1 MITWN
6 GNFAPALLK
15 LLWILYASVLVVDF
29 GIEFFFQSCRF
40 NLGLSLFNIWTPGRE
55 MNDTGEMG
63 WVVSVFEILIEWSV
77 WKRVYF
83 ISGIALRYNRVRSQL
98 SAVAHTDSKPWYK
111 SQEMQ
116 KTKAATFPLVNLWKP
131 LFHYSWTNNISV
143 LQNTWT
149 AGRRL
154 RQSMFY
160 NNHILA
166 LSQHSALSRGRATVY
181 EKVRDKEKMW
191 IEWRKGSS
199 RWSE

>member
-1 MITWN
+1 MT
-6 GNFAPALLK
+6 L
-15 LLWILYASVLVVDF
+15 
-29 GIEFFFQSCRF
+29 
-40 NLGLSLFNIWTPGRE
+40 
-55 MNDTGEMG
+55 EMG

-111 SQEMQ
+111 PQEMQ

-149 AGRRL
+149 TGRRL
-154 RQSMFY
+154 QQSMFY

-166 LSQHSALSRGRATVY
+166 LSQHSALSRGRATVS
-181 EKVRDKEKMW
+181 EKVRDKEKMR

-199 RWSE
+199 RGSEFSLILYVEYVRFGKVNPKS